1 MREKLPSL
9 LQLEGLDSGYGDIQI
24 LWNVSLT
31 VEKGEVVAVLG
42 PNGAGKTTLLKTIA
56 GIIKP
61 KKGRILL
68 EGKRIDGKPP
78 EKIVE
83 EGVALALAEKELFP
97 LMTVHENLIL
107 GAFNKRARQKL
118 DENLE
123 IVYSIFPKLKERAS
137 QKAGTMSGGEQQM
150 LAIGRALMT
159 DSKLLLLDE
168 PSTGL
173 APLLVKTIFQ
183 AMRKL
188 METKKE
194 LSILLVEQR
203 TVQSAQLSDRGY
215 VLSNG
220 RIVYEGDIKEAVYS
234 KSFLRRYMG
243 M

>member
-1 MREKLPSL
+1 MREGLPSL
-9 LQLEGLDSGYGDIQI
+9 LQLEGLDSGYGDIQV

-61 KKGRILL
+61 KKGKVLL
-68 EGKRIDGKPP
+68 EGKRIDGQPP

-97 LMTVHENLIL
+97 LMTVHENLLL

-123 IVYSIFPKLKERAS
+123 MVYSIFPKLKERAS

-183 AMRKL
+183 ALRKL
-188 METKKE
+188 METKRE

-203 TVQSAQLSDRGY
+203 TVQAAQLSDRGY

-234 KSFLRRYMG
+234 RTFLRKYMG

>member
-1 MREKLPSL
+1 MREGLPSI
-9 LQLEGLDSGYGDIQI
+9 LQLEGLDSGYGDIQV

-61 KKGRILL
+61 KKGKVLL
-68 EGKRIDGKPP
+68 EGKRIDGQPP

-97 LMTVHENLIL
+97 LMTVHENLLL

-123 IVYSIFPKLKERAS
+123 MVYSIFPKLKERAS

-183 AMRKL
+183 ALRKL
-188 METKKE
+188 METKRE

-203 TVQSAQLSDRGY
+203 TVQAAQLSDRGY

-234 KSFLRRYMG
+234 RTFLRKYMG

>member
-1 MREKLPSL
+1 MPKL
-9 LQLEGLDSGYGDIQI
+9 LQLENLDSGYGDIQI

-56 GIIKP
+56 GITKP
-61 KKGRILL
+61 KKGKILL
-68 EGKRIDGKPP
+68 EGKRIDGQPP

-118 DENLE
+118 DESLE

-173 APLLVKTIFQ
+173 APLLVKTIFD
-183 AMRKL
+183 ALRRL
-188 METKKE
+188 METKNE

-203 TVQSAQLSDRGY
+203 TLQAAQLSDRGY

-220 RIVYEGDIKEAVYS
+220 RIVYEGDIKDAVSS
-234 KSFLRRYMG
+234 KAFLRKYMG

>member
-1 MREKLPSL
+1 MPSL
-9 LQLEGLDSGYGDIQI
+9 LQLEGLDSGYGDIQV

-61 KKGRILL
+61 KKGKVLL
-68 EGKRIDGKPP
+68 EGKRIDGQPP

-97 LMTVHENLIL
+97 LMTVHENLLL

-123 IVYSIFPKLKERAS
+123 MVYSIFPKLKERAS

-183 AMRKL
+183 ALRKL
-188 METKKE
+188 METKRE

-203 TVQSAQLSDRGY
+203 TVQAAQLSDRGY

-234 KSFLRRYMG
+234 RTFLRKYMG

>member
-1 MREKLPSL
+1 MPNL
-9 LQLEGLDSGYGDIQI
+9 LQLENLDSGYGDIQI

-56 GIIKP
+56 GITKP
-61 KKGRILL
+61 KKGKILL
-68 EGKRIDGKPP
+68 EGKRIDGQPP

-118 DENLE
+118 DESLE

-173 APLLVKTIFQ
+173 APLLVKTIFD
-183 AMRKL
+183 ALRRL
-188 METKKE
+188 METKNE

-203 TVQSAQLSDRGY
+203 TLQAAQLSDRGY

-220 RIVYEGDIKEAVYS
+220 RIVYEGDIKDAVSS
-234 KSFLRRYMG
+234 KAFLRKYMG